1 MPADA
6 CPHVHAAFYLWYGTP
21 AIDGKWLHWDHRT
34 MPHWTAKMN
43 EQYPPGVAHTPP
55 DHPHSPYYPARGLYS
70 SSDNAT
76 LLAQMRELAEAGVDS
91 VMLSWWGQAAL
102 QIERDSQGVSTDP
115 LVPRVLDAAAEAGIG
130 VSWHLEPYGGRTAQ
144 TVLADL
150 RYLHERYGSHA
161 AIWREGPRR
170 LPLVWLYDVSMEHV
184 GEHMT
189 EWRAMVAALRG
200 SEADA
205 VLLSLYLDARDADF
219 VDQAGLDGA
228 YTYFASDGFTE
239 GSTSSK
245 WLAARRALASKGKL
259 FVTSVG
265 PGYDDTRIRPWNG
278 HNTRSRERGAYY
290 ERQWR
295 AALEAAPHAVSITSY
310 NEWGE
315 GTQIEPARPHTSSTG
330 RRCEDYAPDDGA
342 IYMRLTR
349 EWAERA
355 RRRCQEPRQE
365 PAEDAQGGGQQGGG
379 QQGGERAARGADEL

>member
-1 MPADA
+1 MPARGKGPHYRGAVLARLLAMPADA

-130 VSWHLEPYGGRTAQ
+130 VSWHLEPYGGRTTQ

-184 GEHMT
+184 GEHMA

-265 PGYDDTRIRPWNG
+265 PGYDDTRIRPWNA

-330 RRCEDYAPDDGA
+330 RRCAH
-342 IYMRLTR
+342 
-349 EWAERA
+349 W
-355 RRRCQEPRQE
+355 
-365 PAEDAQGGGQQGGG
+365 
-379 QQGGERAARGADEL
+379 